1 MIGGATWIWWIGF
14 HLAVVA
20 FLTIDWLITG
30 RRAESKHAASRTWLW
45 SACLAFSAAL
55 FAGWIDLRQG
65 HVSALQFVA
74 GYTIE
79 LSLSID
85 NLFVFLVLF
94 QGFGV
99 RAQRQHQALTWGVAG
114 AVVLRAAFIAVGVT
128 LVRDFA
134 WVTYL
139 LGAFL
144 LYAAWKLIRERSA
157 GEVIPAW
164 IRRLQPAH
172 GSLLP
177 VILAIEVTDLIFA
190 IDSIPAV
197 LAISHD
203 PFIVYT
209 SNIAAVLGLRSLY
222 FGLAG
227 LLDRL
232 QYLHY
237 GLGALLAFIAL
248 EMLASP
254 WIELPITVSLAVIGG
269 ILAVCAVVSAL
280 AGPPKN
286 SHKPAPRKLR

>member
-1 MIGGATWIWWIGF
+1 MIGGATWTWWIGF
-14 HLAVVA
+14 HLAVA
-20 FLTIDWLITG
+20 LLLFIDSRLPAH
-30 RRAESKHAASRTWLW
+30 RRESRPAKWAAWIWT
-45 SACLAFSAAL
+45 ACLALAAAL
-55 FAGWIDLRQG
+55 FAGWIALRQG
-65 HVSALQFVA
+65 HVSALQFVT
-74 GYTIE
+74 GYAIE
-79 LSLSID
+79 SSLSID

-94 QGFGV
+94 QGFGI
-99 RAQRQHQALTWGVAG
+99 RARRQHQALTWGVAG
-114 AVVLRAAFIAVGVT
+114 AIVLRAGFIAVGVT
-128 LVRDFA
+128 LIRNFA

-164 IRRLQPAH
+164 IRRLQPAR

-190 IDSIPAV
+190 FDSIPAV

-237 GLGALLAFIAL
+237 GLGALLAFVAL

-269 ILAVCAVVSAL
+269 ILAVCAIVSAL
-280 AGPPKN
+280 AGPKTPPK
-286 SHKPAPRKLR
+286 PDPRQQN